1 MLIVTTAA
9 LPWMTGTA
17 VNPLLRAAYL
27 ARDKARKV
35 TLMVP
40 WLAKSDQSK
49 IFPNNT
55 TFDTPEQQEE
65 VRRAA
70 LLAAVCCR
78 CQRGICGNG
87 GNHVVGRRVLPGSI
101 LLLPPCPSPAYPALP
116 ALPCPLLLPCPAVC
130 ARLGEEAHRL

>member
-1 MLIVTTAA
+1 
-9 LPWMTGTA
+9 MTGTA

-65 VRRAA
+65 VKRRCVSAEPHHGPLWCKYSKDIRYWQEKPEFF
-70 LLAAVCCR
+70 LLLGA
-78 CQRGICGNG
+78 N
-87 GNHVVGRRVLPGSI
+87 N
-101 LLLPPCPSPAYPALP
+101 LLPPT
-116 ALPCPLLLPCPAVC
+116 
-130 ARLGEEAHRL
+130 

>member
-1 MLIVTTAA
+1 
-9 LPWMTGTA
+9 MTGTA

-65 VRRAA
+65 VRA
-70 LLAAVCCR
+70 
-78 CQRGICGNG
+78 G
-87 GNHVVGRRVLPGSI
+87 
-101 LLLPPCPSPAYPALP
+101 LLLLLSACWADDLCAVGWIGDVVAAFAHAYALILCTTPCPTLP
-116 ALPCPLLLPCPAVC
+116 ASPSAGC
-130 ARLGEEAHRL
+130 ARVGEEAHRL